1 MYDFGQ
7 FEPQLDDRL
16 CFVLNPSA
24 ILDIFVRRLDG
35 TFVKL

>member
-7 FEPQLDDRL
+7 FEPQLDDRR
-16 CFVLNPSA
+16 CFILNPST

-35 TFVKL
+35 TSVEL